1 MIAENLLAQT
11 DDKGCRHLLLDVI
24 LDVKADKDG
33 VPKERGLRANQHG
46 ITTRVCTLKGWH
58 VLACW
63 KGGMT
68 EWVELKDMKDS
79 YPVEMAEFAV
89 ASQI

>member
-1 MIAENLLAQT
+1 M
-11 DDKGCRHLLLDVI
+11 LLDEI
-24 LDVKADKDG
+24 LDVKEDKDA

-46 ITTRVCTLKGWH
+46 MPTRARTLKGWH
-58 VLACW
+58 VLARW